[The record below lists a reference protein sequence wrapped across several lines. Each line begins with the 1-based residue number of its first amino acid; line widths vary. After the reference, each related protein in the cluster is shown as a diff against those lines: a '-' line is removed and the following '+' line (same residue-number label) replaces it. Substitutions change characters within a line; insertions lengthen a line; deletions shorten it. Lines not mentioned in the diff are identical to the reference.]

1 MNHERALSFI
11 CRLETPK
18 TEAYAE
24 LQERQMNRAKT
35 KKSTPLVSKDL
46 LLRLEKEAKSNGQ
59 SVRDLIEKAVKHYL
73 DVVLPS
79 SNEVRSEVLQFADKN
94 ISKYDEL
101 LKRLAKAK

>member
-1 MNHERALSFI
+1 
-11 CRLETPK
+11 
-18 TEAYAE
+18 
-24 LQERQMNRAKT
+24 MNRAKT
-35 KKSTPLVSKDL
+35 KKSTPLMSKDL

-79 SNEVRSEVLQFADKN
+79 ANEVRSEVLQFADKN

>member
-1 MNHERALSFI
+1 
-11 CRLETPK
+11 
-18 TEAYAE
+18 
-24 LQERQMNRAKT
+24 MNRAKT
-35 KKSTPLVSKDL
+35 KKSTPLMSKDL

-79 SNEVRSEVLQFADKN
+79 SNEVRPEVLQFADQN

>member
-1 MNHERALSFI
+1 
-11 CRLETPK
+11 
-18 TEAYAE
+18 
-24 LQERQMNRAKT
+24 MNRAKT
-35 KKSTPLVSKDL
+35 KKSTPLMSKDL

-79 SNEVRSEVLQFADKN
+79 SNEVRPEVLQFADKN